1 MKLIYAFLN
10 IFMLGYF
17 FILQI
22 NLIFLD
28 IIMTYVSLYKF
39 KWSLYNDIFL
49 FVCLWSFFLKDLYR
63 AKNKYLCFLYNSVL
77 AMVRVFS
84 HQIAIVAITCARFGD
99 YSRRRFPK
107 LSAWTPYSQGAII
120 RSRDKNFWIDWI
132 PCYTIDCPGMA
143 SQLSDGIFT

>member
-1 MKLIYAFLN
+1 
-10 IFMLGYF
+10 
-17 FILQI
+17 
-22 NLIFLD
+22 
-28 IIMTYVSLYKF
+28 
-39 KWSLYNDIFL
+39 
-49 FVCLWSFFLKDLYR
+49 
-63 AKNKYLCFLYNSVL
+63 
-77 AMVRVFS
+77 MVRVFS

-107 LSAWTPYSQGAII
+107 LGAWTPNSQGAII